1 MAYYGGKTRLA
12 SKIAALL
19 PEHEHYVEPFAG
31 GLSVLL
37 AKSPSRME
45 TVNDLDGLLMTFWR
59 VLRNQ
64 PQQLAR
70 VCALTPHSRAELV
83 AARAT
88 DLAGLDELEVARL
101 VWVQIS
107 QARGGTM
114 RSSGWRYYVNP
125 GGNSTGMP
133 GYLAAYVDRM
143 AAGAERLRR
152 VSLESKPALTVI
164 KEYGAH
170 RKCCLYVDPPYLG
183 TTRST
188 RGGGNGY
195 RLDMPDP
202 ADHAELLRELRACRA
217 AVVLSGYPSDL
228 YDTALADW
236 TRLEI
241 PTMTGQSNGAN
252 QARTEVLWSNRP
264 IAEQPALFDVSASS
278 QDARVGRQL
287 VDASTHLGTAA
298 VTDAREAVG
307 VPKSTES
314 FDAVTGT
321 RGLGMVL

>member
-12 SKIAALL
+12 FKIAALL

-88 DLAGLDELEVARL
+88 DLVGLDELEVARL

-152 VSLESKPALTVI
+152 VSLECKPALTVI

-183 TTRST
+183 VTRSA

-195 RLDMPDP
+195 RLDMPEQ
-202 ADHAELLRELRACRA
+202 ADHAELLRALRACKA
-217 AVVLSGYPSDL
+217 SVVLSGYPSDL
-228 YDTALADW
+228 YDTVLSDW

-264 IAEQPALFDVSASS
+264 IAEQPSLFDVGASNS
-278 QDARVGRQL
+278 D
-287 VDASTHLGTAA
+287 AA
-298 VTDAREAVG
+298 V
-307 VPKSTES
+307 
-314 FDAVTGT
+314 
-321 RGLGMVL
+321 GLALSHGSPRRATTAIADDRAAAGAPSKAKHFELSGDTQDLGIAL